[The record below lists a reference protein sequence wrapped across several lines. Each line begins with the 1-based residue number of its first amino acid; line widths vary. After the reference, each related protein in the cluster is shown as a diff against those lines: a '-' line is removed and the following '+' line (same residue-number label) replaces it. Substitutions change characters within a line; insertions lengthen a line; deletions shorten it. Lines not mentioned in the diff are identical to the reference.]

1 MQIAPV
7 STTTFVFS
15 PKTHFTFY
23 LLSSWMRRWAIS
35 AAIYL
40 SREEEA
46 SINTI
51 INIKLRVV
59 RGRFSIIFL
68 KSYINFFFWILYI
81 GSNHWCCL
89 FQMNN
94 RKFHGF
100 GVISQFGIWRCHE
113 VCVCQVQNV
122 KYMLLKIYYYL
133 YIEFKFLMLWL
144 MHMFRKKNSQIG
156 FWKLFSLL
164 KVKEVNFWHEKEV
177 ENF

>member
-1 MQIAPV
+1 MGHEGQIISILQLYFKNLPEKFLAIRLFRKFAWISQKDHVRQMWKVWLEMGGRLEMQIAPV

-68 KSYINFFFWILYI
+68 KSYINIFFLDTIYWLKSLVLLV
-81 GSNHWCCL
+81 SN
-89 FQMNN
+89 
-94 RKFHGF
+94 
-100 GVISQFGIWRCHE
+100 E
-113 VCVCQVQNV
+113 
-122 KYMLLKIYYYL
+122 
-133 YIEFKFLMLWL
+133 
-144 MHMFRKKNSQIG
+144 
-156 FWKLFSLL
+156 
-164 KVKEVNFWHEKEV
+164 
-177 ENF
+177 

>member
-1 MQIAPV
+1 MWKVWLEMGGRLEMQIAPV

-68 KSYINFFFWILYI
+68 KSYINFFSGYYILAQIIGAACFKWIIESFMDLVSFHSL
-81 GSNHWCCL
+81 GSGDA
-89 FQMNN
+89 M
-94 RKFHGF
+94 KF
-100 GVISQFGIWRCHE
+100 VYAKSKMSNIC
-113 VCVCQVQNV
+113 
-122 KYMLLKIYYYL
+122 Y
-133 YIEFKFLMLWL
+133 
-144 MHMFRKKNSQIG
+144 
-156 FWKLFSLL
+156 
-164 KVKEVNFWHEKEV
+164 
-177 ENF
+177 